1 MSPVGFE
8 PTIAAGERPK
18 SYALDRVA
26 TGIGR
31 TQTLENYILII
42 KSNESAFVSLLLF
55 KKKIILTFINNYG

>member
-1 MSPVGFE
+1 
-8 PTIAAGERPK
+8 
-18 SYALDRVA
+18 VA

>member
-1 MSPVGFE
+1 MPPVGFE
-8 PTIAAGERPK
+8 PMIAAGERPK

-55 KKKIILTFINNYG
+55 KKK